1 MPVFPQSAWPART
14 GIPWQGLC
22 GLTVLVLLA
31 ELPSLH
37 CCPANCTCNSSGT
50 LWCIKKGLSTIP
62 RHIPSDTSDIFA
74 FENSISVLRSEDF
87 AGLRE
92 LKLLHL
98 SHNKISELPGQI
110 FRPLASLYNLDLS
123 ANQITEITNE
133 TFTGLRD
140 LERLYLQKNKIASIQ
155 AGAFEDLVS
164 LVELK
169 LQDNLLKHIPPFQLP
184 TLLLLD
190 LSRNDILGTELGS
203 VFLPEIESLKLAG
216 LGLPTIDGEMFK
228 GMRGL
233 QELDLSDN
241 RLVSVSEVLAHLE
254 GLTSLSLR
262 GNNRISQLQNE
273 DFKPLRNL
281 QKLDISGLGLR
292 TIPQGFLDLFPNLR
306 SLVAAENP
314 YHCVCQLG
322 WLVQW
327 ARLNSALFQRQE
339 ETRCHFP
346 PVNAGRPLVE
356 LALGDLGCP
365 TGLATTIGIS
375 PTPGSR
381 TTVGHRATGPPE
393 EQLPFNGRATAG
405 AVTKSAREHDGML
418 QSCSSADCFNGGI
431 CQLDGA
437 GRRFCACSTGF
448 HGTRCEIESNH
459 QGFARS
465 LVNIS
470 QTTSTSVTLNLQGFR
485 LSPVYYKGLR
495 LTYKDRSG
503 PDPRPVSLNIPTSLQ
518 AYSIRGLR
526 PNSTYQICV
535 GTLGDSEL
543 KVEPC
548 AVAQTL
554 PMSQP
559 APFAQERVADLTSV
573 IWPAI
578 TGVFL
583 ITLLAAAI
591 AYYCRRKRSKKDPV
605 PGLGAQPY
613 DVEGIK
619 PCLQEGLV
627 LSNSPKEAESLSL
640 QTELPLIQEHQSNTP
655 NGL

>member
-1 MPVFPQSAWPART
+1 MLVFPHSAWPARAGT
-14 GIPWQGLC
+14 PWQGLC
-22 GLTVLVLLA
+22 GLAVLVLLA

-37 CCPANCTCNSSGT
+37 CCPAKCNCKSLGI
-50 LWCIKKGLSTIP
+50 LWCVKIGLSTLP
-62 RHIPSDTSDIFA
+62 QHIPSNTSDIYA

-98 SHNKISELPGQI
+98 SHNRISQLPGQV
-110 FRPLASLYNLDLS
+110 FRPLATLSNLDLS
-123 ANQITEITNE
+123 SNQITEITNK
-133 TFTGLRD
+133 TFAGLRD
-140 LERLYLQKNKIASIQ
+140 LERLYLQKNKIASVQ
-155 AGAFEDLVS
+155 AGAFEDLVR

-190 LSRNDILGTELGS
+190 LSRNDIPGTELGS

-216 LGLPTIDGEMFK
+216 LGLSTIDGEMFK

-241 RLVSVSEVLAHLE
+241 QLLSMADVLRHLD

-273 DFKPLRNL
+273 DFKPLRSL
-281 QKLDISGLGLR
+281 QKLDISGLGLS

-306 SLVAAENP
+306 SLEAAENP

-327 ARLNSALFQRQE
+327 ARLHGALFQRQE

-346 PVNAGRPLVE
+346 PINAGRPLVE

-365 TGLATTIGIS
+365 TGPATTIEIL
-375 PTPGSR
+375 PTRGSQ
-381 TTVGHRATGPPE
+381 TTVGHQATVPPE
-393 EQLPFNGRATAG
+393 EPLPFNSRATAG
-405 AVTKSAREHDGML
+405 AVTKSAREHDGR
-418 QSCSSADCFNGGI
+418 QQPCPSADCFNGGI
-431 CQLDGA
+431 CQLDRA
-437 GRRFCACSTGF
+437 GRRFCACPAGF
-448 HGTRCEIESNH
+448 HGAHCEIESNH
-459 QGFARS
+459 LGS

-495 LTYKDRSG
+495 LTYKDWSG

-535 GTLGDSEL
+535 GTLGDTEL
-543 KVEPC
+543 KAEPC
-548 AVAQTL
+548 TVAHTL

-559 APFAQERVADLTSV
+559 APFVPFVQKGAADLTSV

-583 ITLLAAAI
+583 ITLLAVAI
-591 AYYCRRKRSKKDPV
+591 TYYCRKKHSKKDPV

-613 DVEGIK
+613 EVEGIK

-627 LSNSPKEAESLSL
+627 LSNSPKEAECLPL